1 MSDYNSKESDWETD
15 SVKSDEME
23 NVEGTQYDANK
34 EGSVGEDSDTID
46 SDYQPESGNSSPDDE
61 EVVNLRKF
69 AEMYNKKLKA
79 MRLIL
84 QDPDAN
90 SVPIELIGHGD
101 DSLNEIIDEP
111 TYDSSEG
118 YSYDDDSGEHN
129 DHTVRRKSRWTRYD
143 SNSAIPHFSVGM
155 TFRGKEEM
163 KKALLKYGIVTKR
176 HIVFIKDERDK
187 IRAPR
192 CPWLIYGSKRS
203 KCDWFQVGTLCDE
216 HTCPPKEESTTY
228 DHCMEP
234 VEGEKWPTS
243 DHPKPSQPGY
253 VKMPGRPKGKARK
266 REPGEKPKATKMSR
280 VGTVMRCGL
289 CHKTKHNSMGCPLNK
304 ESGKKKNA
312 LVTGANRKRKQ
323 PDGATSSTASH
334 SLQGAGEGT
343 IHRLGKTPVRSS
355 KKVSLK
361 GKPTGVAI

>member
-1 MSDYNSKESDWETD
+1 MSSCIAEGGVAEIFVEETMSDYNSKESDWETD

-216 HTCPPKEESTTY
+216 HTCPPKEEVHSKLAKY
-228 DHCMEP
+228 D
-234 VEGEKWPTS
+234 
-243 DHPKPSQPGY
+243 
-253 VKMPGRPKGKARK
+253 MP
-266 REPGEKPKATKMSR
+266 
-280 VGTVMRCGL
+280 
-289 CHKTKHNSMGCPLNK
+289 
-304 ESGKKKNA
+304 
-312 LVTGANRKRKQ
+312 
-323 PDGATSSTASH
+323 
-334 SLQGAGEGT
+334 
-343 IHRLGKTPVRSS
+343 
-355 KKVSLK
+355 
-361 GKPTGVAI
+361 